1 MADPSVPIDDALP
14 DPYTVL
20 GLPSPADA
28 SSDPAAP
35 PPSDA
40 DIRKAFRRLALV
52 LHPDKQHGKAPAAA
66 AADFDALQKAY
77 DALTDAAARTAWDNV
92 LR

>member
-1 MADPSVPIDDALP
+1 MADPLIDDALP

-28 SSDPAAP
+28 TGAP

-40 DIRKAFRRLALV
+40 DIRRAFRRLALV
-52 LHPDKQHGKAPAAA
+52 KHPDKQRGVPAAA
-66 AADFDALQKAY
+66 AAAEFDVLQKAY
-77 DALTDAAARTAWDNV
+77 DALTDSAARAAWDDV